1 VKTNK
6 YYSLLICTCLA
17 ATRRSSRKL
26 ETRRYFLFST
36 LIIAV
41 FPASVP
47 LQITRFNPFKCAFQI
62 LTRQALQD
70 VLSRQRRTVFL
81 ERTRDIAVGSEMTRS
96 IISIKQNLERKL
108 DIYIYIYIIYKR
120 LSHTAPNQL
129 YLNLATPSCS
139 GFLAPH
145 EPS

>member
-17 ATRRSSRKL
+17 ATRSSRKL

-41 FPASVP
+41 FPAYVP

-108 DIYIYIYIIYKR
+108 DIYIYIIYKR